1 MKLANIKDVNKFFD
15 AVNRC
20 EGKVELVS
28 AQGDRLNLKSEL
40 TKYVAIANVFSNNKL
55 VRELELVTYN
65 PKDAVLLM
73 EFVINQ

>member
-15 AVNRC
+15 AVSKC

-40 TKYVAIANVFSNNKL
+40 TKYVAIVNVFSNNKL